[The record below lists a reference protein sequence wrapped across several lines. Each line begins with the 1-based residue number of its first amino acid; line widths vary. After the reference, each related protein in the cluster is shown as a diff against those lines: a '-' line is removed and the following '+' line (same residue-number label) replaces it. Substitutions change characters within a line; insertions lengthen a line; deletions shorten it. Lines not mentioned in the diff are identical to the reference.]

1 VIAKAFHIARTG
13 RPGPVLV
20 DITKDAQFAKF
31 DFTYPKQVHLVS
43 YQPTTDPHPKQIELA
58 AGLLNKAKRPYILA
72 GHGVVIAKAEK
83 ELQKLAEKAAIPVAQ
98 TLHGLSVL
106 PSHHK
111 LNVGLLGM
119 HGNYAPNMLSN
130 KADVVLAVGMRFD
143 DRVTGR

>member
-1 VIAKAFHIARTG
+1 
-13 RPGPVLV
+13 
-20 DITKDAQFAKF
+20 
-31 DFTYPKQVHLVS
+31 
-43 YQPTTDPHPKQIELA
+43 
-58 AGLLNKAKRPYILA
+58 NKAKRPYILA

-143 DRVTGR
+143 DRVTGRLTDYLPEAKIIHIDIDPAEVNKNVPV